1 MAFKSLTVQMKIL
14 LHPIIYRMDTKILL
28 YSTENFI
35 QYPVTTIMERNMKN
49 VHIYIYIY
57 LSHFAVE
64 QKLTQHCKLTV
75 LQ

>member
-49 VHIYIYIY
+49 VHIYIYISES
-57 LSHFAVE
+57 LCCRAE
-64 QKLTQHCKLTV
+64 INTTL
-75 LQ
+75 